1 MEERSVQ
8 HILVEYIRRH
18 APQTLADESEKLR
31 THYGRLLSAARG
43 ARERR
48 RIAREYSQARA
59 AMVIRIA
66 REVKPLLD
74 L

>member
-18 APQTLADESEKLR
+18 APQTFADESEKLR

-48 RIAREYSQARA
+48 RIARDYRQAKT
-59 AMVIRIA
+59 AMVIALA
-66 REVKPLLD
+66 REISPIM
-74 L
+74 